1 MKKIQEVYQRQ
12 AYPVRVLQIGEGN
25 FLRAFVDYGI
35 DLANEKRGFNGSV
48 AVVMPR
54 AKTNTRFAAQD
65 NIYSVC
71 VRGKKAGKTYK
82 ENRVISC
89 LDRVVSA
96 YSDYKEFLQLAE
108 LPSLEFVIS
117 NTTEAGIVYSD
128 DDAYED
134 KPPKS
139 YPAKLTKFLFTR
151 FEHFSGAKEKGLVM
165 LPVELIDH
173 NGQMLKKCV
182 KAYAKKWMLGDAF
195 AAWLDESCLF
205 VDTLVDRIVTG
216 YPRNDAAKYE
226 QELGYEDA
234 LLDQCE
240 PFAFWAIGEPSLE
253 KRFPIATED
262 FPIVFTKDVDA
273 YKRRKV
279 RILNG
284 AHTSMALG
292 AYLAGLDYVGECMKD
307 ADIRRQLEQLVY
319 QEIVPAF
326 HKEDDSLRDFA
337 ASVFER
343 FENPFVN
350 HSLLAISLNSIAKWR
365 ARVLPSLMDYEQNIK
380 VLPKWLTFSLAALLA
395 FYHTVEKG
403 DGCLIGY
410 RNGKPYEIHDDA
422 EKLDRVASWAALP
435 DEVYVRKFLQADDFW
450 GIDLRT
456 IPGFYDAVLHHYEL
470 LQLMGIKSYIKKL
483 GEYMA

>member
-1 MKKIQEVYQRQ
+1 MKKIQDVYQRQ
-12 AYPVRVLQIGEGN
+12 KYPIRVLQIGEGN

-35 DLANEKRGFNGSV
+35 DIANEKRGFNGSV

-54 AKTNTRFAAQD
+54 AKINNRFAAQD
-65 NIYSVC
+65 NLYSVC

-89 LDRVVSA
+89 LDRVISA
-96 YSDYKEFLQLAE
+96 YSDYQEFMQLAE
-108 LPSLEFVIS
+108 IPSLEFVVS
-117 NTTEAGIVYSD
+117 NTTEAGIVYRKED
-128 DDAYED
+128 KFDD
-134 KPPKS
+134 KPPQT
-139 YPAKLTKFLFTR
+139 YPAKLTKFLFAR
-151 FEHFSGAKEKGLVM
+151 FTHFAGSKERGLVM

-173 NGQMLKKCV
+173 NGQALKQCV
-182 KAYAKKWMLGDAF
+182 KAYAERWQLGDAF
-195 AAWLDESCLF
+195 AAWLDDACLF

-216 YPRNDAAKYE
+216 YPKTEAVVYE
-226 QELGYEDA
+226 KELGYEDT

-253 KRFPIATED
+253 KRFPIATKE
-262 FPIVFTKDVDA
+262 FPVVFTKEVAA

-284 AHTSMALG
+284 AHTSMVLG

-326 HKEDDSLRDFA
+326 PKKDDSLRDFA
-337 ASVFER
+337 AAVFER

-350 HSLLAISLNSIAKWR
+350 HSLLAIALNSIAKWR
-365 ARVLPSLMDYEQNIK
+365 ARVLPSIIDYQRSTK
-380 VLPKWLTFSLAALLA
+380 MLPKWLTFSLAALLA
-395 FYHTVEKG
+395 FYHSEERG
-403 DGCLIGY
+403 DGCLIGH
-410 RNGKPYEIHDDA
+410 RNGQPYEIQDDA
-422 EKLDRVASWAALP
+422 DKLDCIAKWAAMP
-435 DEVYVRKFLQADDFW
+435 DEVYVRKFLQAEDFW
-450 GIDLRT
+450 GQDLRT

-470 LQLMGIKSYIKKL
+470 IQLMGVKQYIKRL
-483 GEYMA
+483 GVFAA